1 MSMERWY
8 RAPVIADLA
17 GEAREGLGVEEAAA
31 DVDGDAAENLR
42 LLRRYEPVL
51 RFTRGELFLPMSVSA
66 YLDRCG
72 LWQAAESGRSRRRRA
87 AAVRL
92 CAPGELTP
100 ERLAEAG
107 AAPRVRDLSLR
118 FVERPLSRSE
128 YRSWRREPGRARL
141 APGSG
146 RFAVVGLLGRLIDA
160 GFRLSLLI
168 RGRVPGGTTAAAEQ
182 NYRARADHDSYAYYG
197 HVTRDRGFVALQYWF
212 LYAMNDWR
220 STFGGVNDHEADWEQ
235 VTVFLPDPPEP
246 VARPAWVAFSSHDEV
261 GDDLRRRQD
270 DPDLEWRETHPVVFV
285 GAGSHSGA
293 CLPGDYVVTVEPA
306 AFRRLLAAW
315 RRLSRLLLP
324 WTRDRE
330 GTAFGIPFIDYRRGD
345 GLSVG
350 PGEERG
356 WSPVLIDDT
365 TPWLRD
371 YRGLWGLET
380 GDPFGGERAPAG
392 PRYERTGSV
401 RRCWSDPVGWAG
413 LDKVAPTPQAELRAV
428 KDRMAELD
436 DQIAAAHQELAA
448 RTDELRNAQAGVRA
462 LGDLGMSA
470 DPARFAGL
478 EASVEQVRL
487 YHRALTDEREALARA
502 SLLGLMPEDP
512 HAHLHHRALPN
523 VAPIRARKRVLR
535 IWSNVSASL
544 LLAGCAVIVLGVGGP
559 LLPALAGLAVVI
571 LCTEAFARGHL
582 LQFIAGLLA
591 VAVAGTA
598 IWVITLAAIGHW
610 RLAAAVLFVL
620 AALALLLANI
630 RDFFSKR

>member
-1 MSMERWY
+1 MMSMERWH
-8 RAPVIADLA
+8 RA
-17 GEAREGLGVEEAAA
+17 
-31 DVDGDAAENLR
+31 GDAAEDLR

-51 RFTRGELFLPMSVSA
+51 RFTRGELFLPMSVPA
-66 YLDRCG
+66 YLERCG
-72 LWQAAESGRSRRRRA
+72 LWQSAESGRPRRRRA

-100 ERLAEAG
+100 ERLAAAG
-107 AAPRVRDLSLR
+107 AAPHVRDLSLR
-118 FVERPLSRSE
+118 FVERPLTRSE

-160 GFRLSLLI
+160 AFRLSLLV

-235 VTVFLPDPPEP
+235 ITVFLPDPPEP

-413 LDKVAPTPQAELRAV
+413 LDKVSPTPGAELQAI
-428 KDRMAELD
+428 KDRMVELD
-436 DQIAAAHQELAA
+436 GQLAATRQELDA
-448 RTDELRNAQAGVRA
+448 RTDELRNAQVGVRA
-462 LGDLGMSA
+462 LRDLGMSA
-470 DPARFAGL
+470 DRARFAGL
-478 EASVEQVRL
+478 EAAVEQVRL
-487 YHRALTDEREALARA
+487 RHRALADEHEALARA
-502 SLLGLMPEDP
+502 SLLGLIPEDP

-523 VAPIRARKRVLR
+523 VAPIGTRQRVLR
-535 IWSNVSASL
+535 VWSNVSASL

-559 LLPALAGLAVVI
+559 LLPALAGLAVII

-591 VAVAGTA
+591 VAVAGAA
-598 IWVITLAAIGHW
+598 IWLITLAAIGHW
-610 RLAAAVLFVL
+610 RVAAAVLFGLVLLIRGTPTPPTAEPTGTEEPVL
-620 AALALLLANI
+620 ATAG
-630 RDFFSKR
+630 STGVTP